1 MVCFLKDLN
10 QNLNLIYMSPNS
22 EFVSDSSVCCLC
34 LSHIFKPTGAFLEF
48 KLSASPQ
55 LVLRQDRCQFWL
67 SLFKVLKIKVAEIPE
82 KYIYISLTNLF
93 WHFWHQKY
101 HKTTKTRKSWFVR
114 KATMKFKLYPNIWI
128 SLVAPDPFQV
138 GL

>member
-34 LSHIFKPTGAFLEF
+34 LSHIFKPMGAFLEF

-55 LVLRQDRCQFWL
+55 LILRQGRCQVGSKCFEVQ
-67 SLFKVLKIKVAEIPE
+67 SG
-82 KYIYISLTNLF
+82 SG
-93 WHFWHQKY
+93 
-101 HKTTKTRKSWFVR
+101 TRKGQLYLVN
-114 KATMKFKLYPNIWI
+114 KFIEAFLKPKIPNSHKGQKILI
-128 SLVAPDPFQV
+128 CEKGHDEIQIVP
-138 GL
+138 